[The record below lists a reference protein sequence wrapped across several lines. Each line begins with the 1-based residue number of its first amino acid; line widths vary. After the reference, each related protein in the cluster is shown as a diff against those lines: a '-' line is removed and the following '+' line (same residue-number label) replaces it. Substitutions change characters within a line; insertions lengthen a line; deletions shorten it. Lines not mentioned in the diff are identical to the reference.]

1 MNGIS
6 LIATMLCDVVVVG
19 SRAHAPVIHAASHV
33 DHKKEFHGF
42 IFLCVHMVLPFSTL
56 RGRRSSANNMCTS
69 TAIPHLFE
77 ERGRMYTGHNYGW
90 RLLSCPVF
98 GCTRRLRDE
107 PKERPCGRPHANLS
121 CDSYD
126 QIVTDLEMLTSRE
139 RSKL

>member
-1 MNGIS
+1 MRRHRSSSSSSS
-6 LIATMLCDVVVVG
+6 LGA
-19 SRAHAPVIHAASHV
+19 RAVIHAASHV
-33 DHKKEFHGF
+33 DHKKRVAW
-42 IFLCVHMVLPFSTL
+42 VHISMRTYGAPLFDPW
-56 RGRRSSANNMCTS
+56 GRRSSANNMCTS

-77 ERGRMYTGHNYGW
+77 ERGRMYAGHNYDW

-126 QIVTDLEMLTSRE
+126 QIVTDLEMLTWRE